1 MTQMG
6 ENDQF
11 LQFLSIKVSIP
22 WVTMSVIC
30 EKQRKKLPKQ
40 SWTALNEYEKT
51 AKKICLTMP
60 SLLFESMDTTNYFRA
75 QRGRH
80 QFFFNVA
87 SGTVYYDLF
96 LFIRK
101 KKKKKRKRNTS

>member
-80 QFFFNVA
+80 QFFL
-87 SGTVYYDLF
+87 T
-96 LFIRK
+96 
-101 KKKKKRKRNTS
+101 